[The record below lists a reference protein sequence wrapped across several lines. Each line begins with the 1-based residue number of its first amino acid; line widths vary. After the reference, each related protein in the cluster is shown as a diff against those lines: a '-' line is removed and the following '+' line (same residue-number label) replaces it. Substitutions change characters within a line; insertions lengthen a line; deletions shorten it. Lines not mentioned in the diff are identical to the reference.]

1 MTVMKVVDLRPLR
14 RMDQVVLVVTLNV
27 RYEFPGFLLDDGD
40 EGDDYGTCGESPS
53 SYRKTTV
60 VVVDSCTGPSGS

>member
-1 MTVMKVVDLRPLR
+1 M
-14 RMDQVVLVVTLNV
+14 VTLNV